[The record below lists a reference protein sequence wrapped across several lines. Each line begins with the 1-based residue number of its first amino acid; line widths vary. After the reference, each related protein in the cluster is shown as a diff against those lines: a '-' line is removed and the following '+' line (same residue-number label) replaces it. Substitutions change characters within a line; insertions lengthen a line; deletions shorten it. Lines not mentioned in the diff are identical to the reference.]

1 MNLESEILKEHYK
14 RQVKK
19 IARWI
24 GHDKN
29 RFKQLMELFLHGD
42 YVITQRSVWI
52 LSHCAESYPEL
63 ISPWLKP
70 IIKKMQEPSV
80 HDAVKRNVLHILQN
94 IEIPAPLLGIVV
106 SLCFDYLNSLESP
119 ITVKA
124 LSMTVLLNI
133 ARSEPDLQH
142 ELQLVIEQM
151 FPYVGAALR
160 ARSRIIL
167 KELAKK

>member
-1 MNLESEILKEHYK
+1 MNLESEILKEHSK

-24 GHDKN
+24 GHDKK

-42 YVITQRSVWI
+42 YVVTQRSAWI
-52 LSHCAESYPEL
+52 LSHCADSYPEL

-70 IIKKMQEPSV
+70 MIKKMQEPGV
-80 HDAVKRNVLHILQN
+80 HGAVKRNALRILQN
-94 IEIPAPLLGIVV
+94 IEIPTPLLGIVV
-106 SLCFDYLNSLESP
+106 SLCFDYLNRLEAP
-119 ITVKA
+119 IAVKVY
-124 LSMTVLLNI
+124 SMTVLLNI
-133 ARSEPDLQH
+133 ARREPGLKH

-151 FPYVGAALR
+151 LPYAGAALR